1 MTEPEIIDV
10 RPQPGPQLMAL
21 ESTADI
27 IIYGGAAGGGKSWL
41 LVHEPLRWVT
51 DYPGFRGGI
60 FRRTYPQLK
69 GQGGIWDECQS
80 VYRGCDAH
88 LREGQELDATFPS
101 GANIAFLHLQH
112 EKTKYEY
119 MGHQFC
125 CEVGTLVQ
133 LADGTMKS
141 VESLKY
147 GDYVRTLQ
155 GWGCVMKKHA
165 PRMAECVKASVFE
178 RDKFIGS
185 QVHTTDHAVL
195 TPDGWR
201 SYDDIACELHQP
213 SIYEPN
219 KCCDDRRLTS
229 SSSQKSC
236 AHSQSYASSIDRSKL
251 ARVSISQHLD
261 HQYQSEAC
269 AYDPQVSQD
278 SDCEGFDDEHPDAS
292 QPDELSFRVVLAG
305 PWRERV
311 SPFVSQQEYEHEV
324 SCARF
329 ASSPQDSQGSC
340 LSGIRPNGERSHRGV
355 KTCQSNPRQPSDVAE
370 QTPKNSHADAQ
381 GSIQKHSRSGL
392 QYAHPYTKE
401 PLVACEQTLV
411 GKCFAYPCGKRLVV
425 DITIAKDSHYCTA
438 TGLINKNCYLGFD
451 ELTHFTETQF
461 FYMLSRNRSTCGV
474 KPYVIA
480 TCNPEPGWV
489 ADFLAWW
496 IDPELGTAIP
506 ERSGVL
512 RYFVRVGDDL
522 CWADS
527 KEALIE
533 KFPEYEPDD
542 ILSVTFIE
550 ASLSDNEILQRKDPG
565 YRAKLMALSKIERDR
580 LLGRN
585 WKVAEGAQIDET
597 WIRRYTHNAADFEI
611 TFQGHLYKIPISRTR
626 RIATID
632 TAGTSKEKAAVQRGS
647 REPSWSICAVWDTL
661 ELWQTKIDGI
671 DVRLTEL
678 LFLRH
683 VWRQQVDWN
692 QLRQGINGELETWN
706 VTKAYIENAHFGQA
720 LACEVKCCS
729 VELIGPVIEGMG
741 DHGEDAKLERAI
753 ASGML
758 ARFEQGKIFIPRS
771 DEPWV
776 QAWLKEVRGWTGKPN
791 EVADQIDT
799 ISYASYVSRR
809 QAMVWGGTL
818 PHHSPNSFRSAENG
832 QGFRQVATRSNYR
845 S

>member
-1 MTEPEIIDV
+1 MDAEQKRMTDTEVIDV

-21 ESTADI
+21 ESKADI

-125 CEVGTLVQ
+125 
-133 LADGTMKS
+133 
-141 VESLKY
+141 
-147 GDYVRTLQ
+147 
-155 GWGCVMKKHA
+155 
-165 PRMAECVKASVFE
+165 
-178 RDKFIGS
+178 
-185 QVHTTDHAVL
+185 
-195 TPDGWR
+195 
-201 SYDDIACELHQP
+201 
-213 SIYEPN
+213 
-219 KCCDDRRLTS
+219 
-229 SSSQKSC
+229 
-236 AHSQSYASSIDRSKL
+236 
-251 ARVSISQHLD
+251 
-261 HQYQSEAC
+261 
-269 AYDPQVSQD
+269 
-278 SDCEGFDDEHPDAS
+278 
-292 QPDELSFRVVLAG
+292 
-305 PWRERV
+305 
-311 SPFVSQQEYEHEV
+311 
-324 SCARF
+324 
-329 ASSPQDSQGSC
+329 
-340 LSGIRPNGERSHRGV
+340 
-355 KTCQSNPRQPSDVAE
+355 
-370 QTPKNSHADAQ
+370 
-381 GSIQKHSRSGL
+381 
-392 QYAHPYTKE
+392 
-401 PLVACEQTLV
+401 
-411 GKCFAYPCGKRLVV
+411 
-425 DITIAKDSHYCTA
+425 
-438 TGLINKNCYLGFD
+438 YLGFD

-527 KEALIE
+527 KEALIA

-585 WKVAEGAQIDET
+585 WKVAEGSQIDES
-597 WIRRYTHNAADFEI
+597 WIHRYTHNAAEFEFM
-611 TFQGHLYKIPISRTR
+611 FQGHLYKLPISRTR

-632 TAGTSKEKAAVQRGS
+632 TAGTSKEKAAVQRGT

-661 ELWQTKIDGI
+661 ELWQTKVDGI

-720 LACEVKCCS
+720 LACEVRACP

-758 ARFEQGKIFIPRS
+758 ARFEQGKIFIPRA
-771 DEPWV
+771 DAPWI
-776 QAWLKEVRGWTGKPN
+776 QAWLKEVRAWTGKPN

-799 ISYASYVSRR
+799 ISYAAYVSRK

-818 PHHSPNSFRSAENG
+818 PHSPTTFRSAEHG
-832 QGFRQVATRSNYR
+832 QGFRQVATRTNLR